1 MHFTILIIVQ
11 AEHYSSIRNLTGP
24 DTGLPHVKPTD
35 LKALTASQAA
45 AAVPT
50 KTLKIE
56 QWMVN
61 SVSSS
66 LPNFVDEATITKTL
80 LLNKG
85 NVDSTVSQLLLED
98 NSTPPSSGPSSPD
111 SSFSAQSGNYS
122 IVRDEESE
130 DEDKIYGPTRRKARK
145 EKEEAEKAE
154 KEKEKEKL
162 IYQDETEVKQRC
174 EKELAAIPL
183 SMWNLTTLMI

>member
-1 MHFTILIIVQ
+1 
-11 AEHYSSIRNLTGP
+11 
-24 DTGLPHVKPTD
+24 
-35 LKALTASQAA
+35 
-45 AAVPT
+45 
-50 KTLKIE
+50 
-56 QWMVN
+56 MVN

-85 NVDSTVSQLLLED
+85 NVDSTVSQLLED
-98 NSTPPSSGPSSPD
+98 NSSPPSSGPSSPD

-130 DEDKIYGPTRRKARK
+130 GEDEIRGPTRRKATTK
-145 EKEEAEKAE
+145 KEEAEKAE
-154 KEKEKEKL
+154 KEKEKL
-162 IYQDETEVKQRC
+162 IHQETEVKKLC

-183 SMWNLTTLMI
+183 SMWHLSTLMI